1 MLEEDVL
8 NRNIFNVG
16 TLKCLALVLAAS
28 ACVVYAV
35 YLGQA
40 IHVER
45 ALFADGSNFFVD
57 LLSQKKIWP
66 VADDPKHI
74 RLLANAVN
82 QLPLVVAL
90 KFGVEDLRTLKL
102 LFGAG
107 LFTSSVMVYFFCYSL
122 SRRANDYRVFFF
134 SVVSLITCAIPSD
147 VFIINQSF
155 ISLALAW
162 VLVHYLLLKIK
173 FRWFDW
179 LVVAL
184 VSIVL
189 FRAHENLML
198 WGGTLF
204 IGAASVIRLGYND
217 GVLSMNRQAYVLGI
231 VGLAQALFVM
241 FWQATHPVGQ
251 QTDDFLK
258 LIKLALPQELW
269 VGNTKISVLTINL
282 LVVALYYG
290 LVCRSA
296 SKSKR
301 FISVSVFFIFSLVS
315 SLILYCGA
323 SAIHDFGV
331 TNPVREFSY
340 RFLMTFGSTG
350 WMLVS
355 IAFVLAKIKVDVRGA
370 YLAIIALSI
379 GLLSAS
385 MWQISNNLQ
394 WSDFERAAAFE
405 LRMSPGPFLSPESV
419 RDRLRSESRE
429 YAYKYRWSWTW
440 PVFGMSLQNDGRV
453 EKLFRPEGF
462 DQYFN
467 PPKTIPF
474 VPMSGGDYGSGGRGV
489 FTFDG
494 FHPAG
499 KNYQ

>member
-1 MLEEDVL
+1 MLKGEVL

-16 TLKCLALVLAAS
+16 ALKYFALVLAAS
-28 ACVVYAV
+28 ACVIYAI

-57 LLSQKKIWP
+57 LLSQKNIWP

-74 RLLANAVN
+74 RLLANALN

-107 LFTSSVMVYFFCYSL
+107 LFTGSVVVYLFCYSL
-122 SRRANDYRVFFF
+122 SRRASDYRVFLF

-147 VFIINQSF
+147 VFILNQSF

-162 VLVHYLLLKIK
+162 VLIHYLLLKMKI
-173 FRWFDW
+173 RWFDW
-179 LVVAL
+179 LVIAL

-189 FRAHENLML
+189 FRAHENLVL

-204 IGAASVIRLGYND
+204 IGAAAVIRLGYND
-217 GVLSMNRQAYVLGI
+217 GVLSKNRQAYVLGI
-231 VGLAQALFVM
+231 VGLAQAFFVI

-258 LIKLALPQELW
+258 LIKLILPQELW
-269 VGNTKISVLTINL
+269 VGNTRISVLTTSL
-282 LVVALYYG
+282 LAVALFYG
-290 LVCRSA
+290 RACRGA
-296 SKSKR
+296 NKSNR
-301 FISVSVFFIFSLVS
+301 LILVSVFLIFSLVS
-315 SLILYCGA
+315 SLVLYCGA

-331 TNPVREFSY
+331 TNPGREFSY

-355 IAFVLAKIKVDVRGA
+355 IAFVLAKIEVDVRGS

-379 GLLSAS
+379 GLFSAS

-405 LRMSPGPFLSPESV
+405 LRVSPGPFIPPESV
-419 RDRLRSESRE
+419 RDRLRSENRE

-453 EKLFRPEGF
+453 EKMFRPEGF

-467 PPKTIPF
+467 PPKSIPF
-474 VPMSGGDYGSGGRGV
+474 VPMSGGDYGSAGRGV
-489 FTFDG
+489 YKFDG
-494 FHPAG
+494 FHPVG
-499 KNYQ
+499 NNYQ